1 MDVTDNALMLAAK
14 EGDMDRFADLFERHH
29 VKLWEFFYRMTGSRS
44 DSDDLVQDVFLRM
57 MKYRS
62 TFHDESQFRAWMY
75 GIARNAR
82 VDRIRK
88 IPAESPLG
96 PESHAIAGNGMAPQ
110 ALVEREEHFSILGRA
125 LMALPEE
132 KREVLVLAR
141 YQEMKYD
148 EIGDLLN
155 VEVNTVKVRVHRAMN
170 ELREIFMEMSNR
182 KTICNATTSE
192 NILRTT

>member
-1 MDVTDNALMLAAK
+1 MDLTDNALMLAAK

-57 MKYRS
+57 LKYRS
-62 TFHDESQFRAWMY
+62 TFHTESQFRAWMY

-88 IPAESPLG
+88 TPAESPLG
-96 PESHAIAGNGMAPQ
+96 PDSHSVAGNGAAPLT
-110 ALVEREEHFSILGRA
+110 LVERNEHYSMLDRA
-125 LMALPEE
+125 LMALPDE

-148 EIGDLLN
+148 EIGELLDI
-155 VEVNTVKVRVHRAMN
+155 EVNTVKVRVHRAMN
-170 ELREIFMEMSNR
+170 ELREIFLKLSNR
-182 KTICNATTSE
+182 KTLCNATTSE

>member
-1 MDVTDNALMLAAK
+1 MDLTDNALMLAAK

-57 MKYRS
+57 LKYRS
-62 TFHDESQFRAWMY
+62 TFTTDSQFRAWMY

-88 IPAESPLG
+88 TPAEAPLG
-96 PESHAIAGNGMAPQ
+96 PESHDIAGSGAAPY
-110 ALVEREEHFSILGRA
+110 ALVEREEHYSMLGRA

-148 EIGDLLN
+148 EIGELLN
-155 VEVNTVKVRVHRAMN
+155 VEAPTIKVRVHRAMN
-170 ELREIFMEMSNR
+170 DLREIFLQMSNR
-182 KTICNATTSE
+182 KSLCDAKTSE